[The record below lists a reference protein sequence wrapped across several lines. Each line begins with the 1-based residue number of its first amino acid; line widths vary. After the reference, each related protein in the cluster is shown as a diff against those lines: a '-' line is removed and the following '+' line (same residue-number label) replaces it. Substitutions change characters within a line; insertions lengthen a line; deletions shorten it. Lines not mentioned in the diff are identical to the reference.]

1 MTRAVAIPQSSIVR
15 AIKAVEKAGVP
26 MVIEIAR
33 DGSLCIVP
41 PSLAK
46 RGAALTPAE
55 TKILDWDKEI
65 VL

>member
-15 AIKAVEKAGVP
+15 AIKAVDKAGVP

-41 PSLAK
+41 PELAK
-46 RGAALTPAE
+46 RGTALSPSQI
-55 TKILDWDKEI
+55 KNLDWDKEI

>member
-15 AIKAVEKAGVP
+15 AIKAVDKAGVP

-41 PSLAK
+41 ISLAK
-46 RGAALTPAE
+46 RGHRLTDSDLNS
-55 TKILDWDKEI
+55 LDWGKEI